1 MLGIVFATVP
11 KTTRVGANVTNVG
24 TRFITTIHCAVVFIA
39 MAMLFVVLVVVTAL
53 LALGCRWAELRDEMS
68 VSTLAHSR
76 VGKFPAVRQ
85 TDARSFESRCDSF

>member
-53 LALGCRWAELRDEMS
+53 LALGCRWAELRDECEH
-68 VSTLAHSR
+68 TWRATKLR
-76 VGKFPAVRQ
+76 AVRQ
-85 TDARSFESRCDSF
+85 TDAISQQIV